1 MESFV
6 KIKESYYDIHN
17 INQDS
22 IHERWHIDLY
32 SLKGYGVALQ
42 H

>member
-1 MESFV
+1 MASFI
-6 KIKESYYDIHN
+6 KIKESYNDIHN

-22 IHERWHIDLY
+22 IQGRWYIDLY

>member
-1 MESFV
+1 MESFI

-22 IHERWHIDLY
+22 IHERWYIGLY
-32 SLKGYGVALQ
+32 SLKGYGVASQ

>member
-1 MESFV
+1 MESFI
-6 KIKESYYDIHN
+6 KIKESYNGIHN

-22 IHERWHIDLY
+22 IHEQWYIDLY
-32 SLKGYGVALQ
+32 SLKGYGVILQ

>member
-1 MESFV
+1 MEYFI
-6 KIKESYYDIHN
+6 KIKESYNDIHN

-22 IHERWHIDLY
+22 IQERWYIDLY